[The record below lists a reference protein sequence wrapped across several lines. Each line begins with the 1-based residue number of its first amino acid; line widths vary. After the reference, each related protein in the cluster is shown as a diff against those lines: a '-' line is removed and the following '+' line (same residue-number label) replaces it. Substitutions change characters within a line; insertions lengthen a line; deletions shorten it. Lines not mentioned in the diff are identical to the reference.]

1 MIKKNNI
8 ENVTKEQF
16 ALMLVESAE
25 AGEEIKD
32 KRKFKIIAERIA
44 SIFEEYKEKA
54 VEFLSDTEEL
64 EKLLLRVDEKFKSI
78 PKVGDKLKYI
88 PEMLLIV
95 RSYAIK
101 EYQEISLAEII
112 AIIAALIYFVSPI
125 DVIPDSIPFAG
136 ILDDALVAG
145 IVVSWCDEDIDK
157 YMEWLKNKE

>member
-1 MIKKNNI
+1 MK
-8 ENVTKEQF
+8 
-16 ALMLVESAE
+16 
-25 AGEEIKD
+25 
-32 KRKFKIIAERIA
+32 
-44 SIFEEYKEKA
+44 
-54 VEFLSDTEEL
+54 
-64 EKLLLRVDEKFKSI
+64 VDEKLRGLSNG
-78 PKVGDKLKYI
+78 GDKLAYI
-88 PEMLLIV
+88 PEMILIV

-101 EYQEISLAEII
+101 EYQGISLAEII

>member
-1 MIKKNNI
+1 MIKKDNI

-16 ALMLVESAE
+16 ALMLVESVEAE
-25 AGEEIKD
+25 EDIKD
-32 KRKFKIIAERIA
+32 KRKFKSIAEKIA
-44 SIFEEYKEKA
+44 LKFEEYKEKA
-54 VEFLSDTEEL
+54 VEFLRDAEEL

-88 PEMLLIV
+88 PEMILIV

-101 EYQEISLAEII
+101 EYQDISLSEII

-145 IVVSWCDEDIDK
+145 IVVGWCDEDIDK